1 MVATNIRLPAPLH
14 EQLRERSF
22 RTRVSQN
29 AIITRAVHL
38 YLNAGNQESLDR
50 WLAGHPVPGDPVP
63 GEEADAEERDGE
75 EL

>member
-1 MVATNIRLPAPLH
+1 MYMVATNIRLPAPLH

-50 WLAGHPVPGDPVP
+50 WLAEHPVAEDAVP
-63 GEEADAEERDGE
+63 EAEEGAQP
-75 EL
+75 